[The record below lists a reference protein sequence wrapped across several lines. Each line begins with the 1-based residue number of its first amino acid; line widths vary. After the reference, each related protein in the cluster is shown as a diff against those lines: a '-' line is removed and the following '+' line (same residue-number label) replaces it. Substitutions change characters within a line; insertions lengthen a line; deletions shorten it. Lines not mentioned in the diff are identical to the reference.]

1 MAISENSRKYP
12 YHTTGGILDFRGRGG
27 WGGGGG
33 RVTQFGIPNAWQG
46 GRGVSSK
53 LPEGELCLKSLIG

>member
-27 WGGGGG
+27 WEEGGEAGNTVWNSKRLGGGGG
-33 RVTQFGIPNAWQG
+33 RG
-46 GRGVSSK
+46 G
-53 LPEGELCLKSLIG
+53 